1 MLQRFPSGIAADRG
15 HLGKLPPV
23 RQSQAM
29 SSAGHRWRQAAARVL
44 AAPLLRVRYGPGCNP
59 EPSLTDSTTSPD
71 RVRSFLRR
79 SRRPFPATAALASFL
94 LTSTLPG
101 LSQSLSP
108 VPTAAP
114 AWAAPASRSSSP
126 AASPQPA
133 SGVRLSLS
141 EVYND
146 LYVLG
151 PGDTLQLTFLDP
163 AAKEVGGAVGILPDG
178 TSSLALLGSVQ
189 LSGLT
194 IGQATRWLTSL
205 YARQLVRPQLYLTLT
220 SPRPVKVSIIGEV
233 EKPGLYPLESF
244 STPVSAIQQAGGITL
259 NSDIRRVI
267 LRRLAGPDGSL
278 KETVLDLSQVL
289 LQGNQ
294 LQNPILFDGDTLII
308 SKTSDFVP
316 SEVLEVGA
324 SNLAPKAIS
333 VNIIGEVKSPGS
345 LNLPANTPMIEAIFR
360 AGGPNKWRANTNKI
374 ELVRF
379 SRSGKVTRQVFQYRE
394 NRDVSKG
401 QNPPLRNG
409 DTVIVNK
416 SLYGQ
421 ALEAINDVAVPI
433 SAASSIVN
441 LYNTWYFYRW
451 NNNN

>member
-1 MLQRFPSGIAADRG
+1 MALVVVSGI
-15 HLGKLPPV
+15 PPFI
-23 RQSQAM
+23 SLK
-29 SSAGHRWRQAAARVL
+29 AG
-44 AAPLLRVRYGPGCNP
+44 
-59 EPSLTDSTTSPD
+59 
-71 RVRSFLRR
+71 
-79 SRRPFPATAALASFL
+79 
-94 LTSTLPG
+94 
-101 LSQSLSP
+101 
-108 VPTAAP
+108 AAP
-114 AWAAPASRSSSP
+114 ALSTAPSQSPRPYSPASPP
-126 AASPQPA
+126 ALAPRT
-133 SGVRLSLS
+133 GVRLTLT

-151 PGDTLQLTFLDP
+151 PGDGLQLTFLDP
-163 AAKEVGGAVGILPDG
+163 AAKEVGGAISILPDG

-205 YARQLVRPQLYLTLT
+205 YAKQLVRPQLYLTLT

-233 EKPGLYPLESF
+233 EKPGLYPLGSY
-244 STPVSAIQQAGGITL
+244 STPVTAIQQAGGITL

-294 LQNPILFDGDTLII
+294 LQNPILFDGDTLIVSRTTTVI
-308 SKTSDFVP
+308 P
-316 SEVLEVGA
+316 AEVREVGA
-324 SNLAPKAIS
+324 SNLAPIS
-333 VNIIGEVKSPGS
+333 IGVNVIGEVKAPGS
-345 LNLPANTPMIEAIFR
+345 LNLPANTPMVEAIFR
-360 AGGPNKWRANTNKI
+360 AGGPVKWRANTNKI

-379 SRSGKVTRQVFQYRE
+379 TRDGKVTRQTYQYKD
-394 NRDVSKG
+394 NMNISQG

-416 SLYGQ
+416 SLYGK
-421 ALEAINDVAVPI
+421 ALDAVNDIAIPLN
-433 SAASSIVN
+433 AANGVLN

-451 NNNN
+451 NDNNNNNR